1 MGAGST
7 SKKEDRQHLKSKAF
21 SAKINALESEK
32 EEIAK
37 KNNEEK
43 LRVKAL
49 AVKIKYLEEERDSLK
64 MKIRQIEKSS
74 NSNNNSEFERQQSTG
89 LILKYY

>member
-1 MGAGST
+1 
-7 SKKEDRQHLKSKAF
+7 LKSKAF

-64 MKIRQIEKSS
+64 MKIRQIEKA
-74 NSNNNSEFERQQSTG
+74 NYNNNDFEQKQLAG
-89 LILKYY
+89 LI